1 MQTAEQ
7 STLNKHSH
15 FHLAVFLTLCDKALS
30 FLGVTSWMNVRWYVY
45 INVWNRHLIPIQITT
60 IQITTIPTP
69 IPITTIPTPIPT
81 PPKWTTNDSDSDSDS
96 GIGVGIVV
104 WFRLRSRN
112 RPRSGASYRWTLIYC
127 IMFCISCDTSLCVE
141 KLNVLNADSSIL
153 AARCPL
159 RMTLCTQQPTGPRNQ
174 FFAPLVTSLWMFPN
188 TVKPLIVNTPD

>member
-1 MQTAEQ
+1 MQTAQQ

-30 FLGVTSWMNVRWYVY
+30 FLGVTSWMNVRWYLY
-45 INVWNRHLIPIQITT
+45 INVWNRHLIPIPTPIP
-60 IQITTIPTP
+60 ITTIPTPIP

-112 RPRSGASYRWTLIYC
+112 RPRSATNTAKHLGIHQSRAG
-127 IMFCISCDTSLCVE
+127 V
-141 KLNVLNADSSIL
+141 
-153 AARCPL
+153 
-159 RMTLCTQQPTGPRNQ
+159 
-174 FFAPLVTSLWMFPN
+174 LWMYLITSTSTNFPPRKYFKS
-188 TVKPLIVNTPD
+188 TSTFLFGEMYF